1 MTMQSPTAS
10 ALHTPDQIRAAGI
23 LRTRL
28 KLEIKGM
35 TCRGQS
41 AYQQVKTKFG
51 FKGSKAK
58 VLDQLETWLEANPPY
73 PGYTRKS

>member
-1 MTMQSPTAS
+1 MTMLT
-10 ALHTPDQIRAAGI
+10 TPDQIRAAGI
-23 LRTRL
+23 LQLRSRL

-35 TCRGQS
+35 TCRGAS
-41 AYQQVKTKFG
+41 AYQQVKDKFG

-73 PGYTRKS
+73 PGYTRKTS

>member
-1 MTMQSPTAS
+1 MTM
-10 ALHTPDQIRAAGI
+10 LNTPDQIRAAGI
-23 LRTRL
+23 LQLRTRL

-35 TCRGQS
+35 TCRGPS

>member
-1 MTMQSPTAS
+1 MTMLT
-10 ALHTPDQIRAAGI
+10 TPDQIRAAGI
-23 LRTRL
+23 LQLRSRL

-35 TCRGQS
+35 TCRGPS
-41 AYQQVKTKFG
+41 AYQQVKDKFG

-73 PGYTRKS
+73 PGYTRKTS

>member
-1 MTMQSPTAS
+1 MST
-10 ALHTPDQIRAAGI
+10 LNTPEQINAFGVLQ

-35 TCRGQS
+35 TCRGAS
-41 AYQQVKTKFG
+41 AYQIVKAQFG

-58 VLDQLETWLEANPPY
+58 VLDQLETWLEQNPPY
-73 PGYTRKS
+73 PGYVRKT